1 MKYSVMT
8 KKNVDDQNK
17 WTFDYFTQEALK
29 KKPRSGIV
37 FRKIP
42 STRGFVTKCV
52 KYWAGH
58 ADDPTP
64 IWKERC
70 WDTYE
75 PDNPNIPDPGTG
87 GCRHC
92 YEEAY
97 LDPDGGGGG
106 GGSGNYTPPSAP
118 LPVVSKDATFDKYP
132 EVDKIFNC
140 LIADGT
146 ANAFVKDFLARYVG
160 KDASFNL
167 TFTTAPLQYD
177 DKEHVYGQFQYKDG
191 SHTNEGIITLNE
203 LSFNDRTPLENA
215 CTLIHECMHAY
226 IHSFVYSKDNT
237 DKKSTLDEAFNKYES
252 QITWRNRPNLTENE
266 EHDGIAIL
274 WVKALAEELH
284 KIHKSQPGYNKFWQN
299 TAHDEDA
306 DIKSFYIGI
315 AWSGLKKTAAYES
328 VSKEEK
334 SQIAKM
340 SKKNIVNGLSKTWDC
355 NK

>member
-92 YEEAY
+92 CEEAY
-97 LDPDGGGGG
+97 SDPDGGGGG
-106 GGSGNYTPPSAP
+106 GGSGSYTPPVKE
-118 LPVVSKDATFDKYP
+118 LPKFSNLSSNFLNVAKLTAEDVCKLIGGKVLQNYQNTP
-132 EVDKIFNC
+132 EFK
-140 LIADGT
+140 
-146 ANAFVKDFLARYVG
+146 
-160 KDASFNL
+160 
-167 TFTTAPLQYD
+167 
-177 DKEHVYGQFQYKDG
+177 
-191 SHTNEGIITLNE
+191 
-203 LSFNDRTPLENA
+203 NA
-215 CTLIHECMHAY
+215 CAIRLSY
-226 IHSFVYSKDNT
+226 
-237 DKKSTLDEAFNKYES
+237 AFNK
-252 QITWRNRPNLTENE
+252 
-266 EHDGIAIL
+266 IAG
-274 WVKALAEELH
+274 H
-284 KIHKSQPGYNKFWQN
+284 KIPYTNNKTVSGSDNNWYIYRVTDMVNYLKDNYGNPISTTTDKIRGRHGIIWQSECGWGDASGHLDVWDNNNSLNHFYNECQDVYFWEIN
-299 TAHDEDA
+299 
-306 DIKSFYIGI
+306 
-315 AWSGLKKTAAYES
+315 
-328 VSKEEK
+328 
-334 SQIAKM
+334 
-340 SKKNIVNGLSKTWDC
+340 
-355 NK
+355 

>member
-70 WDTYE
+70 WDTYVT
-75 PDNPNIPDPGTG
+75 DNPNIPDPGTG

-106 GGSGNYTPPSAP
+106 GGSGNYTPPEEP
-118 LPVVSKDATFDKYP
+118 EKTPCEKLKEKLKNATFSEKIKELQNYMKGTLAMSQIEKGYMEDIGVGYSSLKAASGTSLNFVTNSKTSIGFIHNHPESYTWDYGLDISKQVTAIPIFSPADIISFLKMVRPTMANGIPTEDIYGTVVMADYVYMLKFTGNPEDIVNIPSANSLKKDYETYFFNIYP
-132 EVDKIFNC
+132 NNPEQAFLN
-140 LIADGT
+140 
-146 ANAFVKDFLARYVG
+146 FVKDKIPVKGIELMKIDSRG
-160 KDASFNL
+160 NNSTIILDSQN
-167 TFTTAPLQYD
+167 Q
-177 DKEHVYGQFQYKDG
+177 
-191 SHTNEGIITLNE
+191 IITIN
-203 LSFNDRTPLENA
+203 
-215 CTLIHECMHAY
+215 
-226 IHSFVYSKDNT
+226 
-237 DKKSTLDEAFNKYES
+237 
-252 QITWRNRPNLTENE
+252 
-266 EHDGIAIL
+266 
-274 WVKALAEELH
+274 
-284 KIHKSQPGYNKFWQN
+284 
-299 TAHDEDA
+299 
-306 DIKSFYIGI
+306 
-315 AWSGLKKTAAYES
+315 
-328 VSKEEK
+328 
-334 SQIAKM
+334 
-340 SKKNIVNGLSKTWDC
+340 C

>member
-92 YEEAY
+92 CEEAY
-97 LDPDGGGGG
+97 SDPDGGGGG
-106 GGSGNYTPPSAP
+106 GG
-118 LPVVSKDATFDKYP
+118 
-132 EVDKIFNC
+132 
-140 LIADGT
+140 
-146 ANAFVKDFLARYVG
+146 
-160 KDASFNL
+160 
-167 TFTTAPLQYD
+167 
-177 DKEHVYGQFQYKDG
+177 
-191 SHTNEGIITLNE
+191 LN
-203 LSFNDRTPLENA
+203 
-215 CTLIHECMHAY
+215 
-226 IHSFVYSKDNT
+226 
-237 DKKSTLDEAFNKYES
+237 
-252 QITWRNRPNLTENE
+252 W
-266 EHDGIAIL
+266 G
-274 WVKALAEELH
+274 
-284 KIHKSQPGYNKFWQN
+284 
-299 TAHDEDA
+299 
-306 DIKSFYIGI
+306 
-315 AWSGLKKTAAYES
+315 
-328 VSKEEK
+328 
-334 SQIAKM
+334 
-340 SKKNIVNGLSKTWDC
+340 
-355 NK
+355 